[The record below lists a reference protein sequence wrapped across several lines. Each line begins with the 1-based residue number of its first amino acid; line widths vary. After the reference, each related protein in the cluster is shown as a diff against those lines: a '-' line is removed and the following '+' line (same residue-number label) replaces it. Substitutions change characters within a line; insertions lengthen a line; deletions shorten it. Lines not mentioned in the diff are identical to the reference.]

1 MSKTLS
7 TILTIFKVA
16 KIVAKVIFILCIIG
30 GAGCLLSLVM
40 LPFAGGILQML
51 GEGEEILPSTY
62 FEAVVGA
69 IACAG
74 DAVVA
79 YFAEKYFGHVLESGT
94 PFTLEG
100 SKECF
105 NFGLVSII
113 TSLAVSVASGIA
125 IGICLLFSAEAQGFD
140 AETSV
145 SLTTGLLF
153 LFISLIFKYGA
164 EQAVSAHETASE
176 ENTQEET
183 QTETEQI

>member
-1 MSKTLS
+1 MV
-7 TILTIFKVA
+7 ILL
-16 KIVAKVIFILCIIG
+16 AKVIFILGIIG

-40 LPFAGGILQML
+40 LPFAGGIMQML

-62 FEAVVGA
+62 YGAIVGA

-79 YFAEKYFGHVLESGT
+79 YFAEKYFGHVLEAGT

-125 IGICLLFSAEAQGFD
+125 LGICLLLSPEAQGFD

-153 LFISLIFKYGA
+153 LFISFVFKYGA
-164 EQAVSAHETASE
+164 EQTTSNAETASE
-176 ENTQEET
+176 ETAKEE
-183 QTETEQI
+183 TETEQI